1 MKRTVI
7 AYIVTFTIFSI
18 IFLTLF
24 RLPFHLFN
32 DVLFYKGLT
41 YLIITTL
48 LLTVV
53 VIVLYETNRN
63 IKIESLIAA
72 ILVSASIHLSVFV
85 VFPVTFERSVTMYLL
100 NTINNQNDKGI
111 SNSALEYKLI
121 NDYIIDGKAPNKRI
135 KEQSIIGFI
144 EESDSKITLSDK
156 AIKFLYFSK
165 TIKNIYSLN

>member
-1 MKRTVI
+1 MKRAVI
-7 AYIVTFTIFSI
+7 AYILIFTIFSI

-24 RLPFHLFN
+24 RLPIHLFK

-48 LLTVV
+48 FLTTI
-53 VIVLYETNRN
+53 VIVLYKINRN

-100 NTINNQNDKGI
+100 NTINDQKDEGI
-111 SNSALEYKLI
+111 SNHDLEYKLI
-121 NDYIIDGKAPNKRI
+121 NDYIINNKALNKRI
-135 KEQSIIGFI
+135 EEQSIIGFI
-144 EESDSKITLSDK
+144 EENDGKITLSNK
-156 AIKFLYFSK
+156 AIKFIYFSK
-165 TIKNIYSLN
+165 TIKKVYSLY